1 MFGLAFRMFAAELGF
16 PAGHGVGLMGHFQQ
30 MRLVGGA
37 VGGWAH
43 CNDWNDIIVKCGSD
57 MFDTVPLIPFQT
69 LH

>member
-43 CNDWNDIIVKCGSD
+43 YNDWSGIIGTESNVVSIC
-57 MFDTVPLIPFQT
+57 LIPF
-69 LH
+69 H